1 MSNYKLEHK
10 ATSNTSTRARYG
22 HGSKILGVTI
32 HHWGSD
38 GQKHDNV
45 VRWLRGRNGGVNN
58 RNSSAHY
65 VVSAGRVTQL
75 AADSV
80 ATWHSGNNKGN
91 GTTIGIECRP
101 EMSAGDWA
109 TLVELCADL
118 EEKHGSLRYWKH
130 KDWKNTDCP
139 GRYSNKL
146 GDLVKAVNAERKR
159 RKGGKGST
167 SSAAPKPGSA
177 SKRRA
182 PAFPLP
188 RGHWY
193 GVESKDPRNHS
204 GYWERDRAG
213 IKQWQQQMKRRGW
226 RINATG
232 RFDQRSRTVARAFQ
246 KEKGLRVDGGLGRET
261 WTASW
266 EAPVT

>member
-1 MSNYKLEHK
+1 MSNYRLEHK
-10 ATSNTSTRARYG
+10 ATSNTSSRARYG

-167 SSAAPKPGSA
+167 SSAAPKPGSTSSA
-177 SKRRA
+177 A
-182 PAFPLP
+182 PPFPLP

-204 GYWERDRAG
+204 GYWQRDRAG

-246 KEKGLRVDGGLGRET
+246 KEKGLRVDGGVGPET
-261 WTASW
+261 WAAAWT
-266 EAPVT
+266 APVT